1 MLHVVMSGRSG
12 SDGIVSLQ
20 SLSSDGLISTTWNA
34 MYKVISEVNA
44 YLENLNNSGLSDD
57 IKKQYSGEAKFLRAM
72 AYYNLVSL
80 FGDVPFKTSASTSE
94 GITIGRTPAAEV
106 LGHVIDDLKDAESID
121 PKSSVGRANSWAVKA
136 FNPQENW
143 TNAKTKFDEVYDN
156 NIYDLENNFADLFGD
171 WVSSSKESIFQINFS
186 VTSTNCFNRK

>member
-1 MLHVVMSGRSG
+1 MKNIKYLILSLSAACCMSSCLDENPLYTQNNKIVFSNGSNAELALLGCYSYMSTTAAYGQHWQEIPISGSGFGWSQRSG

-72 AYYNLVSL
+72 AYY
-80 FGDVPFKTSASTSE
+80 
-94 GITIGRTPAAEV
+94 R
-106 LGHVIDDLKDAESID
+106 
-121 PKSSVGRANSWAVKA
+121 
-136 FNPQENW
+136 
-143 TNAKTKFDEVYDN
+143 
-156 NIYDLENNFADLFGD
+156 
-171 WVSSSKESIFQINFS
+171 
-186 VTSTNCFNRK
+186 

>member
-1 MLHVVMSGRSG
+1 MSTTAAYGQHWQEIPISGSGFGWSQRSG

-94 GITIGRTPAAEV
+94 GITI
-106 LGHVIDDLKDAESID
+106 
-121 PKSSVGRANSWAVKA
+121 
-136 FNPQENW
+136 
-143 TNAKTKFDEVYDN
+143 
-156 NIYDLENNFADLFGD
+156 
-171 WVSSSKESIFQINFS
+171 
-186 VTSTNCFNRK
+186 